1 MTKLQWPKI
10 VILLQ
15 GLILCSCLCQSAHGD
30 TNGKTISDVISL
42 ADMTKPEVPHVD
54 SDGCVIA
61 TASMDSPSKTHSG
74 MEKLSAIRAD
84 EEIWPSTVIETP
96 TRSTRDIRPQLDYDY
111 PNISSRFY
119 YVIPNI
125 RPTVEFVFLIWDYL
139 RRIGFTQYF
148 TKSAQE
154 NKTRELA
161 TQGID
166 ISEYA
171 DASASADQF
180 MKKKKKYTVQEIP
193 SFAGRMSAEREKI
206 SLSRSTSMIEDLN
219 GPGRKE
225 RLEDLVSKEKAE
237 TTKGSQDPSIEK
249 SSITFQ
255 ESSLGEASISS
266 HTMLSYLTLCL
277 APRKQIFL
285 EKTRDEIPDRSHIQ
299 TEGHKGRMKKLRKK
313 FQSLR
318 YAIRGFN
325 VWRSKELSPER
336 SAILDIPNNSA
347 DQFIEYKERYTVQ
360 EIPPFAGRTLG
371 TERQKIKLSKS
382 TSVKGDFNGTGRK
395 HRLDDLLYVG
405 TAKSSQGSQDR
416 SIEIDSNTIQE
427 NSLATGTKRPNNTQ
441 KETEDYLRRKKI
453 LDKIVRTERTI
464 YEKAHGNDP
473 QDLVLF
479 EKKYDD
485 LLKVGF
491 ENQGV
496 REFWESKAK
505 EAKVS
510 PGTSAKFDSIRKTTV
525 EPIFMELLF
534 ESFRHGMS
542 INKVVAD
549 AMQEALGLG
558 RALKK
563 AMELAIWV
571 LHRKLANLL
580 PLKLPEIQRKIIL
593 HDYKSWPQ
601 VMNPDQ
607 ETHDQDLE
615 DFFTY
620 MLSSCD
626 EIAAYVINRNY
637 KDQDKVKIHMA
648 LKKYTQEHR
657 NKAAP
662 VI

>member
-1 MTKLQWPKI
+1 
-10 VILLQ
+10 
-15 GLILCSCLCQSAHGD
+15 
-30 TNGKTISDVISL
+30 
-42 ADMTKPEVPHVD
+42 
-54 SDGCVIA
+54 
-61 TASMDSPSKTHSG
+61 
-74 MEKLSAIRAD
+74 
-84 EEIWPSTVIETP
+84 
-96 TRSTRDIRPQLDYDY
+96 
-111 PNISSRFY
+111 
-119 YVIPNI
+119 
-125 RPTVEFVFLIWDYL
+125 
-139 RRIGFTQYF
+139 
-148 TKSAQE
+148 
-154 NKTRELA
+154 
-161 TQGID
+161 
-166 ISEYA
+166 
-171 DASASADQF
+171 
-180 MKKKKKYTVQEIP
+180 
-193 SFAGRMSAEREKI
+193 
-206 SLSRSTSMIEDLN
+206 MIEDLN

-237 TTKGSQDPSIEK
+237 TTEGSQDPSIEK

-255 ESSLGEASISS
+255 ESSLGEASIS
-266 HTMLSYLTLCL
+266 
-277 APRKQIFL
+277 QN
-285 EKTRDEIPDRSHIQ
+285 EKA
-299 TEGHKGRMKKLRKK
+299 TEK

-427 NSLATGTKRPNNTQ
+427 NSLGTKRPNNTQ